1 MGNFD
6 CWIDGQLGEFVEHSI
21 CRFCLAFNISQTFS
35 ASAPSVLTVTGFNY
49 DTCCDPKFGPS
60 GNSQCP
66 ALRLI
71 PLDIAWICIVF
82 EMPRLGWSL
91 QLRSMLLSKGR
102 LCTLSQTL
110 LSKTLQAF
118 WVRHS
123 CSRRNCSFR
132 SETCAVSQSFT
143 SSVWA
148 LGYLAQPSLQSGH
161 FARQWYAVICT
172 YTHMQQRV
180 VAVYCTCDCSIQ
192 PNFAG

>member
-102 LCTLSQTL
+102 LCTLYQTL

-143 SSVWA
+143 SSV
-148 LGYLAQPSLQSGH
+148 
-161 FARQWYAVICT
+161 
-172 YTHMQQRV
+172 
-180 VAVYCTCDCSIQ
+180 
-192 PNFAG
+192 